1 MPARCSLLIAAWL
14 PGRPARGDA
23 MSEPGLGA
31 AREREAGAG
40 LEAGAAAAPAGEP
53 GAPAG
58 KPGAPAGEPSALEP
72 GAGDR
77 RFVKRAGHR
86 TARDVAGAAAAD
98 HAAAAHPALPGARG
112 LQGLDLM

>member
-1 MPARCSLLIAAWL
+1 
-14 PGRPARGDA
+14 

-40 LEAGAAAAPAGEP
+40 PEAGAAA
-53 GAPAG
+53 APAG

-77 RFVKRAGHR
+77 RFIKRAGHR
-86 TARDVAGAAAAD
+86 TARDSAGAAAAD

-112 LQGLDLM
+112 LQGLGLM